1 MSATERGGPTGRRRI
16 QLARGVRIAILALRA
31 AIPGAAGRDPRAV
44 KTPLEMAQREAVAA
58 GLLPGQDDDTLV
70 ADARLM
76 RRMQDGWRVLCV
88 GIWLVY
94 LIPTLKDAWHAP
106 DVGRRVV
113 GTGAVMGFC
122 LVYLLVFISIR
133 RFRLHL
139 LVEPSTGRAWS
150 VLLVGVG
157 LILLAVPAAGESAL
171 ALCIYLA
178 VLMMFLLPRRQ
189 AAVSVIATAG
199 TVALL
204 SNVVPGWDPA
214 NLLSMQIL
222 ISAVAIWGIIQLLQR
237 NNQLAQAREEI
248 TSLAVSQERLRFS
261 RDLHDILGH
270 SLTVIT
276 VKAELA
282 GRLIHVDAERAE
294 REIAEVEQLARTAL
308 ADVRSTA
315 SGYRNLSLAAELA
328 SARTALDAAG
338 IEAEL
343 AGAVADVPP
352 ERLELFGW
360 AVREGVTNVVRHSGA
375 RHCRVTVDP
384 TQVEIIDDGTGSDR
398 TVVGN
403 GLTGL
408 RERAEAA
415 GAQLWFGGAGHG
427 GGADRGGGADQG
439 GGTDQGGFR
448 LRVGW

>member
-1 MSATERGGPTGRRRI
+1 MSTTGRRGTR
-16 QLARGVRIAILALRA
+16 LTRSVRMTALALRA
-31 AIPGAAGRDPRAV
+31 VTPGASGRDPGPAH
-44 KTPLEMAQREAVAA
+44 TPLEMAQREAAAA
-58 GLLPGQDDDTLV
+58 GLLPGDPGAVDDGLAANT
-70 ADARLM
+70 RLM
-76 RRMQDGWRVLCV
+76 RRLQGGWRIFFV

-94 LIPTLKDAWHAP
+94 LIPTLRDAWHAQ
-106 DVGRRVV
+106 DVVWRVLGSASV
-113 GTGAVMGFC
+113 IGFS
-122 LVYLLVFISIR
+122 LLYLTVFVSIR
-133 RFRLHL
+133 RFRQHL
-139 LVEPSTGRAWS
+139 SANQSKGWS
-150 VLLVGVG
+150 WSLLLLGLG
-157 LILLAVPAAGESAL
+157 LIVLAVPAAGESAL
-171 ALCIYLA
+171 AMGIYFA
-178 VLMMFLLPRRQ
+178 VLVMFLLPPRQ
-189 AAVSVIATAG
+189 AGILVVSSAVA
-199 TVALL
+199 VAVL
-204 SNVVPGWDPA
+204 SNFVPGWDPA
-214 NLLSMQIL
+214 NLLSLQIL
-222 ISAVAIWGIIQLLQR
+222 IAGLAIWGIIQLLQR

-282 GRLIHVDAERAE
+282 GRLIHVDADRAE

-375 RHCRVTVDP
+375 RHCRVSVDP
-384 TQVEIIDDGTGSDR
+384 NQVEIVDDGTGSE
-398 TVVGN
+398 TSVVGN

-415 GAQLWFGGAGHG
+415 GAQLWFGGTEH
-427 GGADRGGGADQG
+427 
-439 GGTDQGGFR
+439 GGFR